1 MPSSSFFVWATQSSE
16 SLLDLKNSTQQQCLF
31 SRNHDPV
38 TPENPQ
44 TFYVATI
51 FILQSESCKQKKHSD
66 SWGTPLRVSSCT
78 CHEHVMATMGFCF
91 FLCHVHNPHP
101 FSFYPIQGHKGTL
114 AVIGWDVTACLWW
127 GPTHTQIIS
136 NHQLAG
142 TWREPCLGEHASST
156 QPVNS
161 NPRLPRCEGAV
172 LNSALSSHP
181 HPFFFISHQNNL
193 L

>member
-1 MPSSSFFVWATQSSE
+1 MPSSSLFVWATQSSE

-51 FILQSESCKQKKHSD
+51 FILRSESCKQKKHSD

-78 CHEHVMATMGFCF
+78 CHEHVMATWVF
-91 FLCHVHNPHP
+91 V
-101 FSFYPIQGHKGTL
+101 FSCVMYTTPMSPAWVNMQ
-114 AVIGWDVTACLWW
+114 A
-127 GPTHTQIIS
+127 
-136 NHQLAG
+136 
-142 TWREPCLGEHASST
+142 
-156 QPVNS
+156 PVNS

-181 HPFFFISHQNNL
+181 HPFFFISHQNNWL
-193 L
+193 